1 MSVENK
7 IKELLENVKVKA
19 SLDEAAGSSS
29 NVTKDSSIK
38 PANGGDSSSPKQ
50 GSSEDASHEDRGE
63 QEANQGAITAKGV
76 SKNTIAMKGSVGA
89 APNFTT
95 VQGTPNLGAS
105 WPAIPMNTGISEEE
119 EVVSE
124 ADTDSTINDR
134 YKDIQTSVDDK
145 GRLVFKKDKNVEVKS
160 STDDQGRL
168 QFKDTNRGNET
179 STDKAGKIVYRRTE
193 DVDTEDDENMDELSE
208 ADQELNIDMASIFGE
223 DLSEEFR
230 EKATSIFEAAV
241 IAKVNDEM
249 ERVCEALEEKYSAE
263 FNEYTESIVEKVDAY
278 LNYVVENYMEENK
291 LAVENGL
298 RTEIA
303 EDFMT
308 GLKALFKEHY
318 IEVPE
323 EKYDVIGEL
332 QDKVSELEESLNQQ
346 FENNVDLNS
355 EVSVL
360 KKSLIIKEMSDD
372 LADTEVN
379 KLTKLLAGVE
389 FENEEIYME
398 KVAVIKENYFPNNAN
413 KESVTISQTQ
423 PLMEDTSIQEH
434 FDSNDVVSSYA
445 KALTRT
451 IKRV

>member
-1 MSVENK
+1 MSVESK
-7 IKELLENVKVKA
+7 IQELLERVNVKA
-19 SLDEAAGSSS
+19 SLDEASAAPMQGDSKSSTHAGPMGASTS
-29 NVTKDSSIK
+29 KDTTLKAKNS
-38 PANGGDSSSPKQ
+38 GDSSSPKQ
-50 GSSEDASHEDRGE
+50 GDSEDASYESRGE
-63 QEANQGAITAKGV
+63 QDANQGAITAKGIN
-76 SKNTIAMKGSVGA
+76 KNSLTAKGPGA
-89 APNFTT
+89 TPNFTT
-95 VQGTPNLGAS
+95 VKDLS
-105 WPAIPMNTGISEEE
+105 SIPQNTGIHEEDVTAEDDELMSEEEYEDEDNTVTEE
-119 EVVSE
+119 EVVAE
-124 ADTDSTINDR
+124 QEKLDIDISTI
-134 YKDIQTSVDDK
+134 
-145 GRLVFKKDKNVEVKS
+145 
-160 STDDQGRL
+160 
-168 QFKDTNRGNET
+168 
-179 STDKAGKIVYRRTE
+179 
-193 DVDTEDDENMDELSE
+193 
-208 ADQELNIDMASIFGE
+208 FGD
-223 DLSEEFR
+223 DLSEEFKN
-230 EKATSIFEAAV
+230 KASSIFEAAV

-249 ERVCEALEEKYSAE
+249 ERVTEALEERYAAE
-263 FNEYTESIVEKVDAY
+263 FEDYKEGMVERVDAY

-360 KKSLIIKEMSDD
+360 KKSLIIKEMSND

-389 FENEEIYME
+389 FENEDIYME
-398 KVAVIKENYFPNNAN
+398 KVAVIKENYFPSNAN
-413 KESVTISQTQ
+413 KETLNISQAQ
-423 PLMEDTSIQEH
+423 PLLEDTSIQED
-434 FDSNDVVSSYA
+434 FGSTNDVVSSYA

>member
-1 MSVENK
+1 
-7 IKELLENVKVKA
+7 
-19 SLDEAAGSSS
+19 
-29 NVTKDSSIK
+29 
-38 PANGGDSSSPKQ
+38 
-50 GSSEDASHEDRGE
+50 
-63 QEANQGAITAKGV
+63 
-76 SKNTIAMKGSVGA
+76 
-89 APNFTT
+89 
-95 VQGTPNLGAS
+95 
-105 WPAIPMNTGISEEE
+105 
-119 EVVSE
+119 
-124 ADTDSTINDR
+124 
-134 YKDIQTSVDDK
+134 
-145 GRLVFKKDKNVEVKS
+145 
-160 STDDQGRL
+160 
-168 QFKDTNRGNET
+168 
-179 STDKAGKIVYRRTE
+179 
-193 DVDTEDDENMDELSE
+193 
-208 ADQELNIDMASIFGE
+208 
-223 DLSEEFR
+223 
-230 EKATSIFEAAV
+230 
-241 IAKVNDEM
+241 M
-249 ERVCEALEEKYSAE
+249 ERVTEALEERYATE
-263 FNEYTESIVEKVDAY
+263 FEEYKESMVERVDAY

-372 LADTEVN
+372 LADTEVK

-423 PLMEDTSIQEH
+423 PLMEDTSVQED

>member
-1 MSVENK
+1 MSVESK
-7 IKELLENVKVKA
+7 IQELLERVNVKA
-19 SLDEAAGSSS
+19 SLDEASAAPMQGDSKSSTHAGPMGASTS
-29 NVTKDSSIK
+29 KDTTLKAKNS
-38 PANGGDSSSPKQ
+38 GDSSSPKQ
-50 GSSEDASHEDRGE
+50 GDSEDVSYESRGE
-63 QEANQGAITAKGV
+63 MDANQGAITAKGI
-76 SKNTIAMKGSVGA
+76 SKNSLTAKGPGA

-95 VQGTPNLGAS
+95 VKDLS
-105 WPAIPMNTGISEEE
+105 SIPQNTGIHEEDETAEDE

-124 ADTDSTINDR
+124 EEYEYEDEDNTVTEEEMFAEQEKLDIDISTI
-134 YKDIQTSVDDK
+134 
-145 GRLVFKKDKNVEVKS
+145 
-160 STDDQGRL
+160 
-168 QFKDTNRGNET
+168 
-179 STDKAGKIVYRRTE
+179 
-193 DVDTEDDENMDELSE
+193 
-208 ADQELNIDMASIFGE
+208 FGD
-223 DLSEEFR
+223 DLSEEFKN
-230 EKATSIFEAAV
+230 KASSIFEAAV

-249 ERVCEALEEKYSAE
+249 ERVTEALEERYATE
-263 FNEYTESIVEKVDAY
+263 FEEYKESMVERVDAY

-308 GLKALFKEHY
+308 GLKDLFKEHY

-332 QDKVSELEESLNQQ
+332 QSKVTDLEESLDRQLEQ
-346 FENNVDLNS
+346 NVGLHTQ
-355 EVSVL
+355 VSSL
-360 KKSLIIKEMSDD
+360 KKHLIISEMSDD
-372 LADTEVN
+372 LADTQVN

-423 PLMEDTSIQEH
+423 PLMEDTSVQED